1 MGFQRWGRVIRCVL
15 LSVLSVCVCEICGGS
30 IGRETM
36 LAGSQRRVGKG
47 NKVYSG
53 EQEKDTC

>member
-1 MGFQRWGRVIRCVL
+1 L